1 MVLGYIRT
9 STDLQDFEKQR
20 HLILE
25 YAHTHKITIDD
36 FIEVSISS
44 KKDPKTRRVDELL
57 ERLGKG
63 DTLIAAELSRLGRN
77 MLEVLN
83 IMDNLT
89 KHGINV
95 IFIRQPE
102 LSTDGPL
109 KPLLMAIYG
118 YLAESERD
126 YVSMRT
132 KQGLAALKAKGV
144 KLGRPKGSK
153 SKSIFHNYKNE
164 ILDLLN
170 LNLSVTNISKII
182 NDKITKDGGKPRN
195 YQTLYVFITSDKDLT
210 RARSNFKKGS
220 LLSL

>member
-1 MVLGYIRT
+1 MTLGYIRT

-20 HLILE
+20 HLIFE
-25 YAHTHKITIDD
+25 YSHHNKIPIDD
-36 FIEVSISS
+36 FIEISISS
-44 KKDPKTRRVDELL
+44 TKDLKSRRVDELL
-57 ERLGKG
+57 ERLGQG
-63 DTLIAAELSRLGRN
+63 DTLIVSELSRLGRN
-77 MLEVLN
+77 MLQVLN
-83 IMDNLT
+83 TMDALT
-89 KHGINV
+89 KLSVNV

-109 KPLLMAIYG
+109 KSFLVAIYG
-118 YLAESERD
+118 YLAESERE
-126 YVSMRT
+126 YISIRT

-153 SKSIFHNYKNE
+153 SRSIFHNYKNE

-182 NDKITKDGGKPRN
+182 NHKITKDGGKPRN

>member
-83 IMDNLT
+83 MMDLLS
-89 KHGINV
+89 KMGINV

-102 LSTDGPL
+102 LSTNGPL
-109 KPLLMAIYG
+109 RVFLIAIFG

-126 YVSMRT
+126 YISMRT

-144 KLGRPKGSK
+144 KLGRPKGSRSESIYFKYK
-153 SKSIFHNYKNE
+153 SE
-164 ILDLLN
+164 ILELVN
-170 LNLSVTNISKII
+170 MNITVTNINKMINAKIE
-182 NDKITKDGGKPRN
+182 KDGGKARS
-195 YQTLYVFITSDKDLT
+195 YQSLYNFINTDKDLVK
-210 RARSNFKKGS
+210 ARNNFKGS
-220 LLSL
+220 LLAL